1 MRIPAVII
9 LLVVYQGMAYSAP
22 AAFRID
28 NTHSSIQF
36 TIPFFGVADVAGR
49 FDRFCGQFNYD
60 EADLSA
66 SSIELYIDAASINT
80 SLNIRDR
87 DLRKSFFETEKF
99 PVISFR
105 STVIAKSAAKQ
116 LKVTGIL
123 SIHGVT
129 REIEITLVIMKEI
142 TNDGAPEMG
151 IKLLPVLL
159 DRKAFKIM
167 DGSMG
172 AGTIGDTVAVNAFI
186 RLRDRTRFRAEF
198 DQQYP
203 DKQVNNTLPFQ
214 GSYKGKSGINI
225 ALITDGGK
233 YFISFNDDSWQWMDQ
248 AKLVGINSFKMVSFN
263 HLMEVKPGVVMYQ
276 RDPNKP
282 AEILI
287 RETKPD

>member
-1 MRIPAVII
+1 MKITAVIF
-9 LLVVYQGMAYSAP
+9 LLVVCQGMAYSAP
-22 AAFRID
+22 IAFRID

-36 TIPFFGVADVAGR
+36 TVPFFGVADVAGR

-66 SSIELYIDAASINT
+66 TSIELYIDAASINT

-105 STVIAKSAAKQ
+105 STAIVKSAAKQ

-142 TNDGAPEMG
+142 TSDGAREMG
-151 IKLLPVLL
+151 IKLLPVYF

-172 AGTIGDTVAVNAFI
+172 AGTIGDTVAVTAFI

-203 DKQVNNTLPFQ
+203 DKQVKNPLPFA
-214 GSYKGKSGINI
+214 GSYKGNSGIRI
-225 ALITDGGK
+225 ALITDGDK

-248 AKLVGINSFKMVSFN
+248 AKSVGPNKFKLVSFN